1 MNTLQGRSWC
11 ACRKAHAPLAWV
23 LSLSALSA
31 LSACSN
37 DFTPQSRVDTLR
49 VIAVRPEPASGAPG
63 KTSALELVVA
73 DGASGSAD
81 GGVARQLQVVWL
93 AGCHNPPTRQYFGCY
108 PLLGELGKRL
118 SPRAVDTPA
127 ASLPPSVFGTGS
139 HYDLAVPENIL
150 SAAPKQ
156 AGDAIHFGV
165 SYAFFA
171 VCAGELRPRLSFTDR
186 LPLACVDPQ
195 TGASLGRADFVTG
208 FTTLYT
214 YDGVTNANPVLTG
227 VHLGQTPLN
236 TSACHTDADCAGLV
250 DSAQAGF
257 DERCGSQGS
266 CAPVL
271 PACSTPAQCKQILI
285 TPDVEPASAEP
296 LPGVGASEILWA
308 NFYAT
313 AGAFKEATELVN
325 DRSLGFI
332 ADHGSYFRPP
342 AGTDT
347 PTTVWLT
354 VNDERGGAAFQS
366 FEVWTEPRP

>member
-1 MNTLQGRSWC
+1 MNRVQRLATRSASLGLPVLLSTLG
-11 ACRKAHAPLAWV
+11 
-23 LSLSALSA
+23 
-31 LSACSN
+31 ACSN
-37 DFTPQSRVDTLR
+37 DFAPPSKVDTLR

-63 KTSALELVVA
+63 KTSSLDLVAA

-81 GGVARQLQVVWL
+81 GGAARPLQVVWL
-93 AGCHNPPTRQYFGCY
+93 AGCHNPPGRQYFGCY
-108 PLLGELGKRL
+108 HLLGELAQRL

-127 ASLPPSVFGTGS
+127 SSLPPSVFGTGP
-139 HYDLAVPENIL
+139 HYDLLVPDDIL
-150 SAAPKQ
+150 TAAPKEP
-156 AGDAIHFGV
+156 GDPIHFGV

-171 VCAGELRPRLSFTDR
+171 VCAGELRPRLTFTDR
-186 LPLACVDPQ
+186 LPLDCVDPQ

-214 YDGVTNANPVLTG
+214 YEGVTNANPVLTG
-227 VHLGQTPLN
+227 IHIGGTALG
-236 TSACHTDADCAGLV
+236 TSVCQSDADCVGSV
-250 DSAQAGF
+250 DPVQAGF
-257 DERCGSQGS
+257 TERCGSQGT

-271 PACSTPAQCKQILI
+271 PACASGTECKQILI
-285 TPDVEPASAEP
+285 TPDVDPASAER
-296 LPGVGASEILWA
+296 LPGVGANEILWA
-308 NFYAT
+308 SFYAT

-342 AGTDT
+342 AGTDV

-366 FEVWTEPRP
+366 FEVWTEGRK